1 MHDKGVDT
9 NALLSAL
16 FENGFKGGIDA
27 GCTHDDIESRVG
39 LLKDFPLVH
48 VAAAMGPWEAGAN
61 EETPIDVEEDFKTI
75 ETIQAQLD
83 VLKSNIAAH
92 RIGII
97 GEIGPD
103 YYWKYGT
110 REKQMLLFEEQMK
123 LASSI
128 GAPVLIHNRD
138 ADADTID
145 VIGRFPLERG
155 GIIHCFDGC
164 IDLMH
169 AALDNGYYISFAG
182 NLTFKSNAA
191 LREALKK
198 VPLDRL
204 LFETDSPYLTPV
216 PHRGKPNNPGFVLHT
231 YECASQVLNI
241 PLERLK
247 ELVIENFRRF
257 LCV

>member
-1 MHDKGVDT
+1 
-9 NALLSAL
+9 
-16 FENGFKGGIDA
+16 
-27 GCTHDDIESRVG
+27 
-39 LLKDFPLVH
+39 
-48 VAAAMGPWEAGAN
+48 
-61 EETPIDVEEDFKTI
+61 
-75 ETIQAQLD
+75 
-83 VLKSNIAAH
+83 
-92 RIGII
+92 
-97 GEIGPD
+97 
-103 YYWKYGT
+103 
-110 REKQMLLFEEQMK
+110 MLLFEEQMK

-128 GAPVLIHNRD
+128 GAPVLIHDRD
-138 ADADTID
+138 ADADTTD

-164 IDLMH
+164 FDLMH

-191 LREALKK
+191 LREALKD

-241 PLERLK
+241 PLERLT
-247 ELVIENFRRF
+247 ELVLENFRRF